1 MKFIYSVLFFV
12 CVFGV
17 VQAQRLTELKNSKP
31 IICYAS
37 GKDAPDVVA
46 PPTEFMQWRKSK
58 SSRLQ
63 SSQIVVEYVNFPS
76 DNKAKN
82 AFQFAVD
89 IWKTQINS
97 PVTIHMKAQWS
108 TLASGVLGQ
117 AIWGTAFAN
126 FDGAQHLNTFYPVAL
141 AEKIA
146 GKDLNPTT
154 DPDIVA
160 TFNSTTTW
168 YYGTDGQ
175 APSGTMDLVTI
186 VLHEIAHGLGFTDT
200 YDVENNSGSVGLQNG
215 SVAVPFV
222 YDLLVENSAKQKLF
236 SEFTS
241 PSVDLKTQLTSG
253 NVFFDSPL
261 AISSVGGSKIKLY
274 APATWNDGSSI
285 AHLDEA
291 TYITPG
297 DANKLMT
304 PQIAFAEVIHDPGSI
319 LLNVF
324 KEIGWVSTRIEHDA
338 LKDTERKDGAPYIVK
353 AKIVSDNGY
362 NASQVILKYTI
373 DNINFT
379 SVTMTS
385 TGMANE
391 FQASIPG
398 RTTDG
403 SYGYFISI
411 IDALNRTFTNPGKI
425 ETQKK
430 STEQGLVVFQV
441 GPDTKGPEIIHTPVS
456 YIKEGETNINLTA
469 QITDNIG
476 VQSVRVDYNIKGGS
490 TQSIPMSL
498 TGENSYAATIV
509 VPSSLTIGD
518 KIEYK
523 IIATDQSSN
532 SNITQSPVT
541 GVNAVYVTGILP
553 TRNFYVNDF
562 NTSSIDFIGNNF
574 SVNTPSGFSD
584 GAIHSDHPY
593 LNGSGPNDESNY
605 TYQLQI
611 PIRINADNP
620 YIRFDEIVLV
630 EPGETGSTFGSSAFY
645 DYVIVEGSKDSGIT
659 WKSLVDGYD
668 ARENSTWLSQY
679 NNSISNDNSQSV
691 GSPTL
696 YKERLINMLSKG
708 NFAAGD
714 EILIRFR
721 LFADQAAHGW
731 GWAIDNLSIQGVVTG
746 VESREEGL
754 VVYPNPAT
762 TRLAVKFDSHQP
774 QRLEVLD
781 SQGTLVEKIEL
792 RGAAIDSVEI
802 QLDRF
807 QPGIY
812 FLKVLYGSEHRVI
825 KFIKRS

>member
-12 CVFGV
+12 CLFSAI
-17 VQAQRLTELKNSKP
+17 QAQRLTEFKNSKP

-37 GKDAPDVVA
+37 GKDAPDVVT
-46 PPTEFMQWRKSK
+46 PPVEFMQWRKSK

-63 SSQIVVEYVNFPS
+63 SSQIIVEYINFPT

-89 IWKTQINS
+89 IWQTQINS

-108 TLASGVLGQ
+108 SLASGVLGQ

-160 TFNSTTTW
+160 TFNSTTDW

-222 YDLLVENSAKQKLF
+222 YDLLVENSTKQKLF
-236 SEFTS
+236 SEFSS
-241 PSVDLKTQLTSG
+241 PSVDLKAQLTSG
-253 NVFFDSPL
+253 NLFFDSPL
-261 AISSVGGSKIKLY
+261 DMSSVGGSKIKLY

-338 LKDTERKDGAPYIVK
+338 LKDTERKDGAPYIVR

-362 NASQVILKYTI
+362 NTGQVILKYTT

-379 SVTMTS
+379 SVTMTP
-385 TGMANE
+385 TGTANE

-398 RTTDG
+398 RTTAG

-411 IDALNRTFTNPGKI
+411 VDALNRTFTNPGRI

-430 STEQGLVVFQV
+430 SSEQGLVVFQI
-441 GPDTKGPEIIHTPVS
+441 GPDTKGPEIIHAPVS
-456 YIKEGETNINLTA
+456 YIKEGETTINLNA
-469 QITDNIG
+469 QVTDNIG
-476 VQSVRVDYNIKGGS
+476 VQSVRVDYTIKGGS
-490 TQSIPMSL
+490 AQSIAMPL
-498 TGENSYAATIV
+498 TGKDTYSATII
-509 VPSSLTIGD
+509 VPSSLAIGD

-523 IIATDQSSN
+523 IVATDQSSN
-532 SNITQSPVT
+532 SNITQSPAI
-541 GVNAVYVTGILP
+541 GVNTIYVTGILP

-574 SVNTPSGFSD
+574 SITTPPEFSD

-630 EPGETGSTFGSSAFY
+630 EPGETGSAFGSSSFY
-645 DYVIVEGSKDSGIT
+645 DYVIVEGSKDRGTT

-668 ARENSTWLSQY
+668 ARENSTWLNQY
-679 NNSISNDNSQSV
+679 NNSISNDNSQAV
-691 GSPTL
+691 GSSTL
-696 YKERLINMLSKG
+696 YKGRLINMLSKG

-746 VESREEGL
+746 VESPKEKDVAL
-754 VVYPNPAT
+754 YPNPAT
-762 TRLAVKFDSHQP
+762 TRLVVKFDSHP

-781 SQGTLVEKIEL
+781 SRGTLVDKIEPQDL
-792 RGAAIDSVEI
+792 TVEI
-802 QLDRF
+802 QVDHF

-812 FLKVLYGSEHRVI
+812 FLKVLFGSEHRVI
-825 KFIKRS
+825 KFTKRS